1 MSFCESL
8 IEIGVHQ
15 NFGAIAAGAK
25 FYGGH
30 NSEGI
35 LDSGIVSPVMPC
47 VVSLISLFGARG
59 KEGTPRKIGWGCVAR
74 FPYPIYDQ
82 NLRFSLP

>member
-47 VVSLISLFGARG
+47 VVSLWYPGKRG
-59 KEGTPRKIGWGCVAR
+59 YSQKNWVGVCCPLPL
-74 FPYPIYDQ
+74 PY
-82 NLRFSLP
+82 L